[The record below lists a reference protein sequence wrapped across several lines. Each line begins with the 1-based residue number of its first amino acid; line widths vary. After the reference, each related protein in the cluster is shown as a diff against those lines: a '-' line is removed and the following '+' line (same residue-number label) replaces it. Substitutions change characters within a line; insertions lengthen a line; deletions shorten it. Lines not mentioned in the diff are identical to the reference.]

1 MARARFYL
9 PGMLYTKL
17 LEVPLKGI
25 RRAVC
30 NIVLRDDLYPLLDL
44 CCGPGSQAGLLRG
57 QRKPVLALDINL
69 KMLKY
74 AASRGFEV
82 SFCCADAARV
92 PFPAGTFRGIVVSFA
107 LHEKEAAFRA
117 NLLKEAMSVLAPGGG
132 IVFVDFEKPRDTASR
147 IAYLFISVIERL
159 AGRRH
164 FQNGRDFLR
173 RGGLRALLREN
184 GLREVERRTIAAG
197 TCAIVLAIPG

>member
-9 PGMLYTKL
+9 PGMLYTRL
-17 LEVPLKGI
+17 LEVLLRGM

-30 NIVLRDDLYPLLDL
+30 DIVLRNDLYPLLDL
-44 CCGPGSQAGLLRG
+44 CCGPGTQAGLLG
-57 QRKPVLALDINL
+57 QQGKPVLGLDINL

-74 AASRGFEV
+74 ASSRGFQV
-82 SFCCADAARV
+82 PSCCADAART
-92 PFPAGTFRGIVVSFA
+92 PFPAGTFRGLVVSFA

-132 IVFVDFEKPRDTASR
+132 IVFVDFERPRDTASR